1 MARIEL
7 KDSRRLTGPNLLA
20 DGPGA
25 VIDGTLDG
33 VEPIR
38 FRDAWRARIREALEA
53 VGWGTETTSERVY
66 HGGVTVF
73 HSAPVDALYAAT

>member
-1 MARIEL
+1 VATIEL

-25 VIDGTLDG
+25 VIDGRLDG
-33 VEPIR
+33 VDVTR
-38 FRDAWRARIREALEA
+38 FREAWRGRIREALDTL
-53 VGWGTETTSERVY
+53 GWAAERTAERVY
-66 HGGVTVF
+66 HGGITVF